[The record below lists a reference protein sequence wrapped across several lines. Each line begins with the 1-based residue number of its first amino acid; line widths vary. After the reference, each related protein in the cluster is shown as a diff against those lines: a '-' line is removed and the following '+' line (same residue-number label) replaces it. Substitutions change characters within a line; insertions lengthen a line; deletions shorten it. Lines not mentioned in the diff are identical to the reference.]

1 MVASAAVNVV
11 LIVGTNS
18 LADAGLATYHHRWLL
33 VDPSGQWQAGRWA
46 DKLSTIEIRVAHG
59 HMTLRAPGM
68 LRIDIPM
75 DVIED
80 DDSVVS
86 TIEVVGK
93 TVRVVDEGD
102 LAATWFGNVVG
113 EPCRLLKVHPDENLP
128 AMA

>member
-1 MVASAAVNVV
+1 MEGVVTNVV
-11 LIVGTNS
+11 LILGTNAVS
-18 LADAGLATYHHRWLL
+18 RAELAAYHHRWLL
-33 VDPSGQWQAGRWA
+33 VDQSQQWQGNRWA
-46 DKLSTIEIRVAHG
+46 DKLGTIEIRVAHG
-59 HMTLRAPGM
+59 NMTLRAPGM

-86 TIEVVGK
+86 SIEVAGQ

-113 EPCRLLKVHPDENLP
+113 EPCRLLKVHPDERLP
-128 AMA
+128 KL